1 VSDVTDV
8 IGKKVSA
15 CTAPAASS
23 ASMADIRFSFIGLF
37 GGGSWM
43 VDFSSWVSANPNGR
57 FLRPFQSA
65 PLPQE

>member
-1 VSDVTDV
+1 
-8 IGKKVSA
+8 
-15 CTAPAASS
+15 
-23 ASMADIRFSFIGLF
+23 MADIRFSFIGLF

-57 FLRPFQSA
+57 FRRPFQSA